1 MIKKYILVVLAVLL
15 VILLLTPTTTASLIS
30 SKSKIYEIL
39 QENSAFSR
47 LFGRISQLVF
57 YKDDNNDE
65 PMDPDG
71 PKDDVNPPKIVDVD
85 GEVTPDD
92 GNETVVSKDV
102 FEDSPNIDTNGKQG
116 ATLNN
121 ESKVIENEVANE
133 TTVDKES
140 EKGKTLER
148 VIEIIT
154 EYNGKLGTMLQ
165 RVVERTFAP
174 GTTESDKVAE
184 NIVDT
189 VVVVGESDG
198 STENNI
204 SNTVILTDGD
214 R

>member
-1 MIKKYILVVLAVLL
+1 MIKKYILVLAVLL
-15 VILLLTPTTTASLIS
+15 IILLLTPTTTASLLS
-30 SKSKIYEIL
+30 SKSKIFEIL
-39 QENSAFSR
+39 QENSAFGK
-47 LFGRISQLVF
+47 LFGRISQFVF

-65 PMDPDG
+65 PMNPDG
-71 PKDDVNPPKIVDVD
+71 PKDDVHLPKIID

-92 GNETVVSKDV
+92 GNETVEYKDD
-102 FEDSPNIDTNGKQG
+102 FEDSPNMDTNGKEG

-121 ESKVIENEVANE
+121 ESKVIEDGVANE
-133 TTVDKES
+133 TTVEKDG

-189 VVVVGESDG
+189 VVVVGESDV
-198 STENNI
+198 SAENNI
-204 SNTVILTDGD
+204 SNNVILTDGD